1 MRRIFT
7 SMFLMLAC
15 VAMSAQTVLFEG
27 SQQLDWN
34 EGVKIAASEFELA
47 EPGDVVTITT
57 QGGGCKV
64 NLQAPWTT
72 VAETDTETTL
82 YTISDGDLTNLL
94 AGGLQIQGS
103 STLLKVEANF
113 SGTEEPEE
121 PAGPETVIATLFDG
135 SHALGVW
142 ANTLEIDGALLTA
155 AGAQPGDYLYL
166 EYALEAG
173 SGDGW
178 QIQLCMN
185 SPEWTAFFPC
195 EDLDEDDDMLEVELN
210 DYLLPGIEADKLYIQ
225 GKNLI
230 IKKVEIHRPV
240 TDGISNVSTDIAGK
254 KQDGCAYSLDGR
266 KLNPNALHGIYIMN
280 GKKYLAK

>member
-27 SQQLDWN
+27 SQQLDWG
-34 EGVKIAASEFELA
+34 EGVKIAASVFDFA

-72 VAETDTETTL
+72 VVESDTETTR
-82 YTISDGDLTNLL
+82 YTISDADLTNLL

-113 SGTEEPEE
+113 SGTVEPEE
-121 PAGPETVIATLFDG
+121 PEAVIATLFDG

-142 ANTLEIDGALLTA
+142 ANTLEIDGALLTE
-155 AGAQPGDYLYL
+155 AGAQPGDFLYL
-166 EYALEAG
+166 EYDTEVG

-178 QIQLCMN
+178 QIQLCLN

-195 EDLDEDDDMLEVELN
+195 EDLHEDDYMLEVELN
-210 DYLLPGIEADKLYIQ
+210 EHLLPGIEADKLYIQ
-225 GKNLI
+225 GKNLVI
-230 IKKVEIHRPV
+230 TKVELRRSV
-240 TDGISNVSTDIAGK
+240 TDGISNVKADIPGK

-266 KLNPNALHGIYIMN
+266 RLNPNALHGIYIMN